1 MSVVWG
7 MTFFT
12 IVCVVIIFVYVLMS
26 VKFIDKNQCG
36 VVDKLGKYQRTLQP
50 GLNRVNPFTEK
61 VRTVLMND
69 LNKNIK
75 SIRICTADNKF
86 IEVDAKISHKIID
99 PVKAVYGTND
109 FSKAVSDCLT
119 IALKSLLSKMNLEEI
134 NNSKSAIEHQLCD
147 DLRIDL
153 EKIGAI
159 INEIAID
166 ISSDN
171 ENVEQIN
178 MQESK
183 EYAVM
188 DGLFEKYN
196 INDKK

>member
-1 MSVVWG
+1 MSGVLGV
-7 MTFFT
+7 TYF
-12 IVCVVIIFVYVLMS
+12 IIICIVVILVYVLKS
-26 VKFIDKNQCG
+26 FKFIDKNQCG

-50 GLNRVNPFTEK
+50 GLNRVNPFNEK
-61 VRTVLMND
+61 VRIVLMND

-86 IEVDAKISHKIID
+86 IEVDAKVSHKIID
-99 PVKAVYGTND
+99 PVKAVYETGN
-109 FSKAVSDCLT
+109 FSKAVSDSFTL
-119 IALKSLLSKMNLEEI
+119 ALKSLLSKMTLEEI
-134 NNSKSAIEHQLCD
+134 NNSKNAIEHQLCD
-147 DLRIDL
+147 DLRIDF

-171 ENVEQIN
+171 GNVEQIN
-178 MQESK
+178 TQDSK

-188 DGLFEKYN
+188 DGLFEKY
-196 INDKK
+196 KKKKKK